1 MFKLSF
7 LPARFGD
14 AIWIEYGS
22 LADPHFL
29 LIDGGTAGT
38 RHQIGEKL
46 SAVRSRPAQLDL
58 LVVSHIDRD
67 HIEGVLGLLEQDAP
81 AFRASEVW
89 FNSLYHLQQLDEE
102 LFYSPSQAERLTACL
117 GRLGWDWNTSCGE
130 SAIYLPEQGDLP
142 VFELE
147 GGMQITLLSPT
158 RQALLKLR
166 PEWEKEVGLANLK
179 KDSLLPSNDDEI
191 EEEYFYET
199 PAWPDLEALAQ
210 SPYQPDTSTANASSI
225 AFLAE
230 YDGRRALLAAD
241 APAEVLLASLERLS
255 PGRPYPIDLVKVS
268 HHGSRY
274 TTSLPLIE
282 KLAWQDGTA
291 RFVISTNGAIFKH
304 PDPEAIGRAV
314 VGAQP
319 AASHPAELYFNY
331 QRPRNEIWGS
341 PALQERYRYT
351 ANYPPE
357 ETPGISIDLAEIR

>member
-7 LPARFGD
+7 RPARFGD

-22 LADPHFL
+22 PTESHVL

-46 SAVRSRPAQLDL
+46 NALNTSPAQLDL
-58 LVVSHIDRD
+58 LVISHIDRD
-67 HIEGVLGLLEQDAP
+67 HIEGVLGLLEQERP
-81 AFRASEVW
+81 AFRASQVW

-102 LFYSPSQAERLTACL
+102 LFYSPGQAERLTACL
-117 GRLGWDWNTSCGE
+117 GRLGWDWNTSFGE
-130 SAIYLPEQGDLP
+130 SAIRLPEQGELP
-142 VFELE
+142 AFELE
-147 GGMQITLLSPT
+147 GGMKITLLSPT

-179 KDSLLPSNDDEI
+179 KERLLPPNDEEV
-191 EEEYFYET
+191 EEELFYES
-199 PAWPDLEALAQ
+199 PAWPDLETLAQ
-210 SPYQPDTSTANASSI
+210 SPYEPDASSANASSI

-230 YDGRRALLAAD
+230 YEGRRALLAAD

-255 PGRPYPIDLVKVS
+255 PAKPYPIDLLKVS

-282 KLAWQDGTA
+282 KISWQEGTA

-314 VGAQP
+314 VGSQLAGK
-319 AASHPAELYFNY
+319 HPVELYFNY

-341 PALQERYRYT
+341 PALQARYSYT
-351 ANYPPE
+351 ALYPPE
-357 ETPGISIDLAEIR
+357 DTPGMTVDLAELS